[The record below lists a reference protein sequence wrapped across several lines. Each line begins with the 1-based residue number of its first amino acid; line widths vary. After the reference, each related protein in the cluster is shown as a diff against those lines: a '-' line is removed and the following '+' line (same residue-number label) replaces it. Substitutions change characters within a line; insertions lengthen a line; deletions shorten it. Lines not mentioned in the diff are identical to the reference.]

1 MGHFWYFDEVSAILQ
16 ALHIRALLSRSSGR
30 WNLIVAHG
38 IYGDSRASETQAHV
52 RSSTALHDLDKD
64 VYRSWH
70 AAFQWRVRISDIRC
84 RRKSSIQ
91 EKYESWYSIYTLR
104 VRNPIPLHTSVFL
117 KNTGSYK
124 LISGPWHD
132 SFHAVHVKITLREK
146 GHTRRGET
154 NGVIFT
160 PARVSRALLSPRKNG
175 DYS

>member
-38 IYGDSRASETQAHV
+38 IYGDSRASEMREHV
-52 RSSTALHDLDKD
+52 RSSTALHDLEKSGRLQVLTRRVSMTCPGIAYSVPHKKFDSGKIRILILD
-64 VYRSWH
+64 LY
-70 AAFQWRVRISDIRC
+70 AACS
-84 RRKSSIQ
+84 
-91 EKYESWYSIYTLR
+91 
-104 VRNPIPLHTSVFL
+104 IPLHTSVFL

-146 GHTRRGET
+146 GHTRLGET